1 MMMHRLGWSSPRR
14 LLPWAAW
21 DTARYLSTAPKRLSW
36 DTTLAALKA
45 FSEQHGHVQVPQAFV
60 VDADHSNVWPAETK
74 GVKLGRIVN
83 RLRIAWKKNALTEAQ
98 QMDLTALGFDRGV
111 RMTWNDKLAAL
122 KRYRDL
128 HGHTNVPTSFE
139 VPTNDPQ
146 WPAPFAGL
154 ALGSAVKGLRFHQA
168 ALPTSRRRALDELG
182 FVWSAWDQS
191 WQKRVLA
198 LKTYRDLYGNLDV
211 SPDFNVPVDDNRW
224 PREVWGMKLH
234 DAVRNI
240 RSRSHRLNF
249 EQLDELESLG
259 FLWDKVGQ
267 TFACRADAW
276 KVYRTVYKSKD
287 VPAEFVVPTNHKVWP
302 IRMWGLPLG
311 RVVHSIRS
319 KPSRLTLQQLAYL
332 HNLGL
337 LPKDLINVI
346 G

>member
-1 MMMHRLGWSSPRR
+1 MVLRLGWSPRR

-60 VDADHSNVWPAETK
+60 VDSDHGNVWPAETK

-98 QMDLTALGFDRGV
+98 QTDLTALGFDRGV

-198 LKTYRDLYGNLDV
+198 LKTYRDLYGNLNV
-211 SPDFNVPVDDNRW
+211 SPDFIVPVDDNRW

-249 EQLDELESLG
+249 EQL
-259 FLWDKVGQ
+259 
-267 TFACRADAW
+267 
-276 KVYRTVYKSKD
+276 
-287 VPAEFVVPTNHKVWP
+287 
-302 IRMWGLPLG
+302 
-311 RVVHSIRS
+311 
-319 KPSRLTLQQLAYL
+319 
-332 HNLGL
+332 
-337 LPKDLINVI
+337 
-346 G
+346 